1 MEWARF
7 ELGGHTFIASLP
19 DGAADEQVFTIRIL
33 RGAAEI
39 RSETFPLI
47 HPPLF
52 GPDGDDVA
60 ALEERVEEII
70 RELGLT

>member
-1 MEWARF
+1 MEWSRF
-7 ELGGHTFIASLP
+7 ELGGRTSIASLP

-39 RSETFPLI
+39 RSETVPLF

-60 ALEERVEEII
+60 ALQERVEEII

>member
-60 ALEERVEEII
+60 ALQERVEQII